1 MSQTAKKYSLLDVI
15 NLMTDFLQE
24 KGIENGRLNAELI
37 AGKVF
42 DLNRVQLYL
51 NFERPV
57 TSQELGKLRELLKR
71 RANHEPLQY
80 VLGKTEFYSLPIEV
94 TPATLIPRPETEI
107 LVDFVLNNYKKF
119 FPQSQK
125 LNILDLGTGSGNIAI
140 ALAKHIENAKIIAID
155 ISAEAL
161 KIARNNAVGNGVD
174 DKIDFLQLDI
184 FSNVPENFMQQD
196 IVVAN
201 LPYISAT
208 EMETLPIEVKQ
219 YEPHEALFGGK
230 DGLDYFRK
238 LSKILNLIL
247 SKPGLVALE
256 IGADQAD
263 KVKNI
268 FLQHPNMTDYDVI
281 SDLNGLARVFWA
293 KFE

>member
-184 FSNVPENFMQQD
+184 FSDVPENFKQQD

-247 SKPGLVALE
+247 SRPGLIALE